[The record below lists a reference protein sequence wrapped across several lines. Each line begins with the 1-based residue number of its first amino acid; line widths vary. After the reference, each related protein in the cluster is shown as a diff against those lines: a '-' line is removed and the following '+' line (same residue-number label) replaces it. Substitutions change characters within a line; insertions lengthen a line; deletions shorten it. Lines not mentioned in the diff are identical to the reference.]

1 MKKKEKSELS
11 NLKEFKDLMKSFSY
25 NNDLPL
31 DFEEKLDL
39 EKDKLEHRD
48 NNDNITIFDISYNG
62 VKKRINAYLVK
73 SSKEKVS
80 PGIIYVH
87 PSPGDRSTF
96 LHEASELAQTGVTSL
111 LIGAPWANLPEFLK
125 IALNG
130 IENPAEYRQFLI
142 ETAID
147 IRHAVDLLNSL
158 DYIDDNRL
166 GFVGHSFGALFG
178 GILSGVEKRI
188 KIYILMAGVGSFT
201 DVALL
206 NIPDLKGEKLDQ
218 FRKTMHDIDP
228 IHYVNHAAPSSLF
241 YQFGIQDTYYARESF
256 IEFYNAGSEPKYIQW
271 YEADH
276 YLDEKACLDREKWL
290 SQKLELK

>member
-1 MKKKEKSELS
+1 
-11 NLKEFKDLMKSFSY
+11 
-25 NNDLPL
+25 
-31 DFEEKLDL
+31 
-39 EKDKLEHRD
+39 
-48 NNDNITIFDISYNG
+48 
-62 VKKRINAYLVK
+62 
-73 SSKEKVS
+73 
-80 PGIIYVH
+80 
-87 PSPGDRSTF
+87 
-96 LHEASELAQTGVTSL
+96 
-111 LIGAPWANLPEFLK
+111 
-125 IALNG
+125 
-130 IENPAEYRQFLI
+130 
-142 ETAID
+142 
-147 IRHAVDLLNSL
+147 
-158 DYIDDNRL
+158 
-166 GFVGHSFGALFG
+166 
-178 GILSGVEKRI
+178 
-188 KIYILMAGVGSFT
+188 MAGVGSFT